1 MISLFASTALLPSG
15 WANDVRVTIGADG
28 LISSVELDSN
38 AQPADQRVAILL
50 PAPTNIHSHAFQ
62 RAMAGLTEGRGPDGS
77 DSFWTWRKLM
87 YRFMEQLEP
96 DEVEAIAAF
105 VQMEMLEAG
114 YAGSVEFHYLHH
126 QPGGAPY
133 AKLGELSERI
143 VAAAATSGIG
153 LTLAPVLYQ
162 YGGCDGRA
170 LNERQARFGNDFDRF
185 AKLWEEARTSLAALP
200 ADARMA
206 VAPHSLRAVG
216 KDSLAAC
223 AALSPADPIHIHI
236 AEQVGEV
243 EEVVAAWGQRPV
255 EWLYAHHAVDARWT
269 LIHATQM
276 EPHETEMVAASGGVA
291 GLCPITEANLGDGI
305 FDGVRY
311 VAAGGTF
318 AIGSDSN
325 IRISLAEELRALE
338 YSQRLRDKGRAMLAE
353 QGRSAGRLMLEEGAR
368 GGAISA
374 GRDAGQIAPGKL
386 ADLVALDG
394 EATALI
400 GRHGDQIIDSW
411 IFAGDDRLVSDVW
424 SAGRHQVRDGQHIA
438 RETITDRYRAVLRS
452 LTSDL

>member
-1 MISLFASTALLPSG
+1 MVDTIIFAKTALLTEG
-15 WANDVRVTIGADG
+15 WANDVRVTIHDNGRIAT
-28 LISSVELDSN
+28 VETGTT
-38 AQPADQRVAILL
+38 AQSGDTQVAILL
-50 PAPTNIHSHAFQ
+50 PSPANIHSHAFQ
-62 RAMAGLTEGRGPDGS
+62 RAMAGLTEGRGPDPR

-87 YRFMEQLEP
+87 YKFMEQLGP

-114 YAGSVEFHYLHH
+114 FAASVEFHYLHH
-126 QPGGAPY
+126 APGGAPY

-162 YGGCDGRA
+162 YGGCDQRP
-170 LNERQARFGNDFDRF
+170 LNDRQARFGNDVERF
-185 AKLWEEARTSLAALP
+185 AKLWEEARDSLNALP

-216 KDSLAAC
+216 PESLAAC
-223 AALSPADPIHIHI
+223 AKLSPSDPMHIHI

-243 EEVVAAWGQRPV
+243 EEVVAAWGQRPI
-255 EWLYAHHAVDARWT
+255 EWLYDHQPVDNRWT

-276 EPHETEMVAASGGVA
+276 EPHETEMVAASGAVA

-311 VAAGGTF
+311 LGAGGTF
-318 AIGSDSN
+318 AIGSDSD
-325 IRISLAEELRALE
+325 IRISLAEELRTLE

-353 QGRSAGRLMLEEGAR
+353 QGRSAGRLMLEEVAR
-368 GGAISA
+368 GGAVSA
-374 GRDAGQIAPGKL
+374 GRQSGAIAAGHW
-386 ADLVALDG
+386 ADLFALDG
-394 EATALI
+394 EATNLI

-411 IFAGDDRLVSDVW
+411 VFAGDDRMVSDVW
-424 SAGRHQVRDGQHIA
+424 SAGRHMVQNGQHVA
-438 RETITDRYRAVLRS
+438 RDAITARYRDVMRKLVV
-452 LTSDL
+452 

>member
-1 MISLFASTALLPSG
+1 MKHIFADTALLPEG
-15 WANDVRVTIGADG
+15 WTSSVRVSVDDEGRIVSV
-28 LISSVELDSN
+28 SSGSAVDLNDE
-38 AQPADQRVAILL
+38 RVAILL
-50 PAPTNIHSHAFQ
+50 PAPANIHSHAFQ
-62 RAMAGLTEGRGPDGS
+62 RAMAGLTEGRGPDAS

-87 YRFMEQLEP
+87 YKFMEQLGP

-126 QPGGAPY
+126 APGGAPY
-133 AKLGELSERI
+133 AKLGELSERV

-162 YGGCDGRA
+162 YGGCDQRA

-185 AKLWEEARTSLAALP
+185 SKLWGEAKDCLATLA

-216 KDSLAAC
+216 HDSLAAC
-223 AALSPADPIHIHI
+223 AALSPEDPIHIHI

-243 EEVVAAWGQRPV
+243 EEVVAAWGQRPI
-255 EWLYAHHAVDARWT
+255 EWLYEHQAVDPRWT

-276 EPHETEMVAASGGVA
+276 EAHETEMVAASGAVA

-305 FDGVRY
+305 FDGVRFMH
-311 VAAGGTF
+311 AGGTF

-325 IRISLAEELRALE
+325 VRIAFAEELRSLE

-353 QGRSAGRLMLEEGAR
+353 QGRSAGRLLLEEAVR
-368 GGAISA
+368 GGARSA
-374 GRDAGQIAPGKL
+374 GRNSGQIAVGKW
-386 ADLVALDG
+386 ADMLALDG
-394 EATALI
+394 DATNLI
-400 GRHGDQIIDSW
+400 GRSGDQILDSW
-411 IFAGDDRLVSDVW
+411 IFAGDDNLVRDVW
-424 SAGRHQVRDGQHIA
+424 SAGRHMVSKGRHVAHDA
-438 RETITDRYRAVLRS
+438 ITERYRAVMRK
-452 LTSDL
+452 LTNDL

>member
-1 MISLFASTALLPSG
+1 MTSMTIFADTALLPEG
-15 WANDVRVTIGADG
+15 WAHNVRVAVADG
-28 LISSVELDSN
+28 RITSVTPNSTAETGDTRIS
-38 AQPADQRVAILL
+38 ILL
-50 PAPTNIHSHAFQ
+50 PAPANIHSHAFQ
-62 RAMAGLTEGRGPDGS
+62 RAMAGLTEGRGPDAS

-87 YRFMEQLEP
+87 YRFMEQLGP
-96 DEVEAIAAF
+96 DDVEAIAAF

-143 VAAAATSGIG
+143 AAAAATSGIG

-162 YGGCDGRA
+162 YGGCDQRP
-170 LNERQARFGNDFDRF
+170 LNERQVRFGNDFDRF
-185 AKLWEEARTSLAALP
+185 ARLWEEARASIAALP

-216 KDSLAAC
+216 PDSLALC
-223 AALSPADPIHIHI
+223 AALSPADPMHIHI

-243 EEVVAAWGQRPV
+243 NEVVAAWGQRPI
-255 EWLYAHHAVDARWT
+255 EWLYDHQAVDSRWT

-276 EPHETEMVAASGGVA
+276 EPHETEMVASSGAVA

-311 VAAGGTF
+311 LGANGRF

-325 IRISLAEELRALE
+325 IHISLAHELRALE
-338 YSQRLRDKGRAMLAE
+338 YSQRLRDKGRAMLATE
-353 QGRSAGRLMLEEGAR
+353 GRSAGRLMLEEAAK
-368 GGAISA
+368 GGAVSS
-374 GRDAGQIAPGKL
+374 GRESGAIAAGKL
-386 ADLVALDG
+386 ADLLALDG
-394 EATALI
+394 NATNLL
-400 GRHGDQIIDSW
+400 GRSGDQLIDSW
-411 IFAGDDRLVSDVW
+411 IFAGDDRLVTDVW
-424 SAGRHQVRDGQHIA
+424 SAGRHQVQDGRHIA
-438 RETITDRYRAVLRS
+438 RAAIESEYRRVLKK
-452 LTSDL
+452 LVG

>member
-1 MISLFASTALLPSG
+1 MTSMTIFADTALLPEG
-15 WANDVRVTIGADG
+15 WAHNVRVAVADG
-28 LISSVELDSN
+28 RITTVTPNSTAETGDTRIS
-38 AQPADQRVAILL
+38 ILL
-50 PAPTNIHSHAFQ
+50 PAPANIHSHAFQ
-62 RAMAGLTEGRGPDGS
+62 RAMAGLTEGRGPDAS

-87 YRFMEQLEP
+87 YRFMEQLNP
-96 DEVEAIAAF
+96 DDVEAIAAF

-143 VAAAATSGIG
+143 AAAAATSGIG

-162 YGGCDGRA
+162 YGGCDQRP

-185 AKLWEEARTSLAALP
+185 ARLWEEARASIAALTD
-200 ADARMA
+200 DARMA

-216 KDSLAAC
+216 PDSLALC
-223 AALSPADPIHIHI
+223 ATLSPADPMHIHI

-243 EEVVAAWGQRPV
+243 DEVVAAWGQRPI
-255 EWLYAHHAVDARWT
+255 EWLYDHQAVDSRWT

-276 EPHETEMVAASGGVA
+276 APHETEMVASSGAVA

-311 VAAGGTF
+311 LGSGGRF

-325 IRISLAEELRALE
+325 IHISLAQELRALE
-338 YSQRLRDKGRAMLAE
+338 YSQRLRDKGRAMLATE
-353 QGRSAGRLMLEEGAR
+353 GRSAGRLMLEEAAK
-368 GGAISA
+368 GGAVSSGRDSGTIAA
-374 GRDAGQIAPGKL
+374 GRL
-386 ADLVALDG
+386 ADLLALDG
-394 EATALI
+394 NATNLL
-400 GRHGDQIIDSW
+400 GRNGDQLIDSW
-411 IFAGDDRLVSDVW
+411 IFAGDDGLVTDVW
-424 SAGRHQVRDGQHIA
+424 SAGRHQVQGGRHIA
-438 RETITDRYRAVLRS
+438 RAAIESEYRKVLHH
-452 LTSDL
+452 LVE

>member
-1 MISLFASTALLPSG
+1 MTGTVIFADAALLPHG
-15 WANDVRVTIGADG
+15 WASNVRLTIGADG
-28 LISSVELDSN
+28 RIASVEEGAE
-38 AQPADQRVAILL
+38 AQAGDDRVAVLL
-50 PAPTNIHSHAFQ
+50 PAPANIHSHAFQ
-62 RAMAGLTEGRGPDGS
+62 RAMAGLTEGRGPDPR

-87 YRFMEQLEP
+87 YTFMEQLGP

-114 YAGSVEFHYLHH
+114 YAASVEFHYLHH
-126 QPGGAPY
+126 APGGAPY
-133 AKLGELSERI
+133 AKLGELSDRI
-143 VAAAATSGIG
+143 IAAAQSSGIG

-162 YGGCDGRA
+162 YGGCDQRP
-170 LNERQARFGNDFDRF
+170 LNDAQARFGNDMDRF

-216 KDSLAAC
+216 PESLAAC
-223 AALSPADPIHIHI
+223 AALSPQDPMHIHI

-243 EEVVAAWGQRPV
+243 EEVVASWGQRPI
-255 EWLYAHHAVDARWT
+255 EWLYDHQAVDSRWT

-276 EPHETEMVAASGGVA
+276 ESHETEMVASSGAIA

-311 VAAGGTF
+311 LGAGGTF
-318 AIGSDSN
+318 AIGSDSD
-325 IRISLAEELRALE
+325 IRITLAEELRTLE

-353 QGRSAGRLMLEEGAR
+353 QGRSAGRLLLEEAAR

-374 GRDAGQIAPGKL
+374 GRDSGTITAGRW
-386 ADLVALDG
+386 ADLIALDG
-394 EATALI
+394 EATNLI
-400 GRHGDQIIDSW
+400 GRTDDHIIDSW
-411 IFAGDDRLVSDVW
+411 VFAGDDRMVSNVW
-424 SAGRHQVRDGQHIA
+424 SAGRHMVRDGQHIA
-438 RETITDRYRAVLRS
+438 REAITERYRNVMRQLVA
-452 LTSDL
+452 

>member
-1 MISLFASTALLPSG
+1 MTDIKIFAKAALLPEG
-15 WANDVRVTIGADG
+15 WANDVRIVVDAAGRIASITKDAVRQSGDTQI
-28 LISSVELDSN
+28 
-38 AQPADQRVAILL
+38 AILL
-50 PAPTNIHSHAFQ
+50 PAPANIHSHAFQ
-62 RAMAGLTEGRGPDGS
+62 RAMAGLTEGRGPDPS

-87 YRFMEQLEP
+87 YKFMEQLGP

-114 YAGSVEFHYLHH
+114 FAASVEFHYLHH
-126 QPGGAPY
+126 APGGVPY

-143 VAAAATSGIG
+143 VAAAGTSGIG

-162 YGGCDGRA
+162 YGGCDQRP
-170 LNERQARFGNDFDRF
+170 LNDRQARFGNDVDRF
-185 AKLWEEARTSLAALP
+185 AKLWEEARDSLKTLP

-216 KDSLAAC
+216 PDSLAAC
-223 AALSPADPIHIHI
+223 AALSPSDPMHIHI

-243 EEVVAAWGQRPV
+243 DEVVAAWGQRPI
-255 EWLYAHHAVDARWT
+255 EWLYDHQPVDSRWT

-276 EPHETEMVAASGGVA
+276 EPHETEMVAASGAVA

-311 VAAGGTF
+311 LGAGGTF
-318 AIGSDSN
+318 AIGSDSD
-325 IRISLAEELRALE
+325 IRISLAEELRTLD

-353 QGRSAGRLMLEEGAR
+353 QGRSAGRLMLEETAR

-374 GRDAGQIAPGKL
+374 GRDSGSISEGKW
-386 ADLVALDG
+386 ADLIALDG
-394 EATALI
+394 DATNLI
-400 GRHGDQIIDSW
+400 GRQGDQIIDSW
-411 IFAGDDRLVSDVW
+411 VFAGDDRMVSDVW
-424 SAGRHQVRDGQHIA
+424 SAGRHMVQDGQHIA
-438 RETITDRYRAVLRS
+438 RHAITARYRNVMRQLVV
-452 LTSDL
+452 